1 MTRIRRYFGT
11 FLLGAVLVLPM
22 AATGCAVRYY
32 DGGRYDHRWERER
45 REREWREHERREH
58 ERREHERREHRDRDH
73 GDWR

>member
-11 FLLGAVLVLPM
+11 FLLGAVLLAPL

-45 REREWREHERREH
+45 REHEW
-58 ERREHERREHRDRDH
+58 REHERREHRDRDRDRD
-73 GDWR
+73 DWRWRDGR